1 MELKDFIKETLIQ
14 IVDGIKDSQSVMKEK
29 GALISPEGYT
39 YKGKG
44 SCGDFTCVEC
54 IDFEVT
60 IEAKEGNNS
69 NGGIKTPIIEVLVG
83 KSSNSGSYN
92 KVSFSIPI
100 VYPRMETKE
109 FKSF

>member
-14 IVDGIKDSQSVMKEK
+14 IVDGIKESQSVIEEK
-29 GALISPEGYT
+29 GALVAPEGYICN
-39 YKGKG
+39 GKG
-44 SCGDFTCVEC
+44 NFDDFTCVES

-60 IEAKEGNNS
+60 IEAKEKGGS

-83 KSSNSGSYN
+83 KSTSTGNYN
-92 KVSFSIPI
+92 KISFSVPI
-100 VYPRMETKE
+100 VYPRMKAKG